1 MTTFGSL
8 MTTAFKVET
17 FELQLSCIFKAV
29 TVNFIILAEKYDQD
43 ALFWYIQFFLIAVFS
58 ESLSYTLSASHLL
71 DLHSDNFI
79 YILFSPSFTLFIKET
94 NHFFTLMSSQKSPF

>member
-1 MTTFGSL
+1 

-17 FELQLSCIFKAV
+17 FELQLSCIFKAGP
-29 TVNFIILAEKYDQD
+29 VNFFILTEKYDQD
-43 ALFWYIQFFLIAVFS
+43 ALLWCIQFFPIVVFS
-58 ESLSYTLSASHLL
+58 KSLSYTLSASHLL

-79 YILFSPSFTLFIKET
+79 YILFSPSFTLFTKET